1 MSGIDPIKL
10 GKDLSKKNCIDLVLS
25 IKDVLKKSIKLGGS
39 SINDHTMISGKIGY
53 FQNKLQ
59 VYGRE
64 GLKCRKRSCQS
75 SILRIV
81 IAQRSTFYCAQC
93 QKWKLDKNM
102 ANTKSAKGKIREI
115 TKKTD
120 INKSVRNRYRTYIKK
135 VELNIVKGDKAQAKE
150 ALRSAE
156 SEIMS
161 AVSKKIV
168 HKNTAS
174 RKISRLASQ
183 IKSLK

>member
-1 MSGIDPIKL
+1 
-10 GKDLSKKNCIDLVLS
+10 
-25 IKDVLKKSIKLGGS
+25 
-39 SINDHTMISGKIGY
+39 
-53 FQNKLQ
+53 
-59 VYGRE
+59 
-64 GLKCRKRSCQS
+64 
-75 SILRIV
+75 
-81 IAQRSTFYCAQC
+81 
-93 QKWKLDKNM
+93 M
-102 ANTKSAKGKIREI
+102 ANTKSAKAKVREI
-115 TKKTD
+115 NKKTD
-120 INKSVRNRYRTYIKK
+120 INKSVRNRYRTFIKK

-150 ALRSAE
+150 ALKFAE